1 LKRLSVASAPAKVIL
16 FGEHFVVY
24 NKPAIVMAINMRAY
38 AKSKPEESQK
48 IIIESKSMNISGA
61 FTISGDYQP
70 IIGGFEGKEKLLP
83 IYVAIKSI
91 LERAGE
97 ERGVRVEIDSTIPVA
112 AGLGSSAAVSVAS
125 AAAVSS
131 LLELNISREDIFM
144 AALEAERIVH
154 ENPSGVD
161 PAISTYGGLIVY
173 RKGDGIRRLSVDAR
187 LPLVVG
193 DTGIK
198 RVTGEMVFLVGEMR
212 RRYPLVVDRIMDSGE
227 AIVDV
232 GVEALR
238 RGDLKTIG
246 DLMNINHALLCAL
259 GLSNETIER
268 LIHAARRAGAFGAK
282 LTGAGGGG
290 CMIALSPPDRINYV
304 VRAIEN
310 AGGRAFITDISLEG
324 VRVEVQQPNSA

>member
-1 LKRLSVASAPAKVIL
+1 
-16 FGEHFVVY
+16 
-24 NKPAIVMAINMRAY
+24 
-38 AKSKPEESQK
+38 
-48 IIIESKSMNISGA
+48 
-61 FTISGDYQP
+61 
-70 IIGGFEGKEKLLP
+70 
-83 IYVAIKSI
+83 
-91 LERAGE
+91 
-97 ERGVRVEIDSTIPVA
+97 GVRVEIDSTIPVA